1 MPLRDIQFVVGE
13 FYHIVKRGIEEREI
27 FLDEED
33 NFRFINSLVVFND
46 KRPAL
51 WSMRAFWEQRDPS
64 SLKDYVPED
73 PLIEIHTFSLM
84 KNHFHLLV
92 RQTKEKGIIDFM
104 RKLGGFSYYFNKKYK
119 RIGPLFQSRF
129 KAVLIKTEEQL
140 KNVFVYVHANPISLI
155 ETNWKEKGISN
166 LPQATRF
173 LEEYRWSSYRDYL
186 GKENFPNVINKKFFV
201 DLLGGKDGCK
211 KEVEFWLQYK
221 KEINEIRNITF
232 E

>member
-46 KRPAL
+46 KRPAP
-51 WSMRAFWEQRDPS
+51 WNMRAFWEQRDPS
-64 SLKDYVPED
+64 SLKDYVPKD

-119 RIGPLFQSRF
+119 RIGPLFQGRF

-166 LPQATRF
+166 LPHVTRF

-186 GKENFPNVINKKFFV
+186 GKENFPNVINKNFFV
-201 DLLGGKDGCK
+201 DLLGGENGCK
-211 KEVEFWLQYK
+211 KEVESWLQYK
-221 KEINEIRNITF
+221 KEINEIRNITL